1 MMVSGNWEPKRGT
14 AGSRGSS
21 DVSKTPFSGLIVL
34 SSGLLI
40 LRQAVSTS

>member
-1 MMVSGNWEPKRGT
+1 MTVSGNWEPKHGT

-21 DVSKTPFSGLIVL
+21 DVSKTLFSGLIVL